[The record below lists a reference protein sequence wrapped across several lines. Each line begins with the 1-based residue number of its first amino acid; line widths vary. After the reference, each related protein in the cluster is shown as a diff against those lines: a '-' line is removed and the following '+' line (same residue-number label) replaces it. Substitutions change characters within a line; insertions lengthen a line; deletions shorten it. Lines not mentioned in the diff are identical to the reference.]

1 MTFKDS
7 VNTCFRKWRDPSG
20 RAARSEFWWFWLF
33 TVLIS
38 LLVGFLED
46 VLGFAT
52 WSSNPQHP
60 FYGMS
65 EGPLSFGL
73 MWVLLLP
80 MINVSIRRIHDH
92 NASGWWVLGPYSS
105 YLALPFLG
113 GFLQE
118 VEAMTINGRPSD
130 LLIRWLIG
138 VGIWGLVGLIFTIF
152 MLLRGTRG
160 GNRFGPDPLAPPN
173 DAEIFA

>member
-7 VNTCFRKWRDPSG
+7 VKTCFRKWRDPSG

-33 TVLIS
+33 TVVTS
-38 LLVGFLED
+38 LLVGFAEGLFG
-46 VLGFAT
+46 LAT

-60 FYGMS
+60 FYGMA
-65 EGPLSFGL
+65 EGPLSFVL
-73 MWVLLLP
+73 MWLFLP
-80 MINVSIRRIHDH
+80 PMLCASIRRIHDH
-92 NASGWWVLGPYSS
+92 NASGWWVLAPYSS

-118 VEAMTINGRPSD
+118 VEAMTPNGSPSE

-138 VGIWGLVGLIFTIF
+138 IGIWGLAGLVFTIF
-152 MLLRGTRG
+152 MLLRGTQG
-160 GNRFGPDPLAPPN
+160 GNRFGPDPLTPA
-173 DAEIFA
+173 DLSETFR